1 MKLFHGSH
9 DDTAPE
15 IKLGVLGLGGAADNV
30 FEGLFA
36 SDYASVAKAHGDG
49 ETVYAYEVDEEKI
62 ADNASL
68 NERIEE
74 IIKFLG
80 TEVYACDIDDET
92 IKALA
97 YALADDEYTDEF
109 DEILYPR
116 SCVLHR
122 QACGWEMQRLRG
134 RAAAYLGFD
143 AVEMDDEHGTSYLIV
158 NPEIK
163 AV

>member
-1 MKLFHGSH
+1 MKLFHGSY
-9 DDTAPE
+9 DNTAPV
-15 IKLGVLGLGGAADNV
+15 IKVGAFALGGGDNV
-30 FEGLFA
+30 FDGLFA
-36 SDYASVAKAHGDG
+36 SSSVNVASSHGDA
-49 ETVYAYEVDEEKI
+49 VHSYEVDDEKI

-80 TEVYACDIDDET
+80 TEVYACDVDDET

-97 YALADDEYTDEF
+97 YALADGEETDEF
-109 DEILYPR
+109 DEIFYPR
-116 SCVLHR
+116 SCVIR
-122 QACGWEMQRLRG
+122 RGACSWEMQRLRG

-158 NPEIK
+158 NPAIK
-163 AV
+163 AA

>member
-1 MKLFHGSH
+1 MKLFHGSW
-9 DDTAPE
+9 DTTAPV
-15 IKLGVLGLGGAADNV
+15 IKVGALALGDGDNV
-30 FEGLFA
+30 FDGLFA
-36 SDYASVAKAHGDG
+36 STYASVAKAHGDG
-49 ETVYAYEVDEEKI
+49 ETVHAYEVDDEKI
-62 ADNASL
+62 ADNAAL

-80 TEVYACDIDDET
+80 SEVYACDVDDET

-97 YALADDEYTDEF
+97 YALADGEETDEF
-109 DEILYPR
+109 DEIFYPR
-116 SCVLHR
+116 SCVIR
-122 QACGWEMQRLRG
+122 RGACSWEMQRLRG